1 MTIPS
6 NIFHLNL
13 RKKSSKKHQVNCNF
27 YQYYI
32 ATVLATC
39 KKFVFLG
46 ISRVKGYRG
55 NIAGD
60 GPRSQSTKS
69 RCLERNRFY
78 VRNQRRRSFIAD
90 ILIDRVQRKF
100 GLENI
105 LVNNA
110 TVFELNEQN
119 ISSHLATAVNNLIA
133 ITDFL
138 SIKFISP
145 GVVFK

>member
-1 MTIPS
+1 
-6 NIFHLNL
+6 
-13 RKKSSKKHQVNCNF
+13 
-27 YQYYI
+27 
-32 ATVLATC
+32 
-39 KKFVFLG
+39 
-46 ISRVKGYRG
+46 
-55 NIAGD
+55 
-60 GPRSQSTKS
+60 
-69 RCLERNRFY
+69 

>member
-1 MTIPS
+1 
-6 NIFHLNL
+6 
-13 RKKSSKKHQVNCNF
+13 
-27 YQYYI
+27 
-32 ATVLATC
+32 
-39 KKFVFLG
+39 
-46 ISRVKGYRG
+46 
-55 NIAGD
+55 
-60 GPRSQSTKS
+60 
-69 RCLERNRFY
+69 

-90 ILIDRVQRKF
+90 ILIDRVQCKF

-105 LVNNA
+105 PVNNA

-119 ISSHLATAVNNLIA
+119 VSSHLATAVNNLIA